1 MRTYDCSFCKCSFS
15 EADKSWDV
23 ATESGQC
30 PKCLQLLRNF
40 PVGTKQ
46 QEETLPAQQPK
57 LQEEKPATQRPY
69 PWGSV
74 LTWGIVAFLITVTSS
89 VLNVKSFPL
98 IDRFIGGVLLGIVY
112 AVLTAVIVGSFKYY
126 KWRK

>member
-1 MRTYDCSFCKCSFS
+1 MRTYDCPYCRCSFS

-23 ATESGQC
+23 ATKSGQC
-30 PKCLQLLRNF
+30 PECLQLLRNF
-40 PVGTKQ
+40 PVSTKQ
-46 QEETLPAQQPK
+46 QEETFPAQQLK
-57 LQEEKPATQRPY
+57 LQEEKPAAQRPY